1 MEYAIAVIDIGMTNK
16 KVAVYDDSLRQLDA
30 KYRVFEPMMVD
41 GLPCHDLAA
50 MEEWFIAELA
60 DFAGKYPIKA
70 LAVTAHGA
78 TFVCVGKDGK
88 PAVPCV
94 LYTHE
99 PGEDFHRRF
108 YGRFGKPEALQAR
121 TGTPAFKAMINPAKG
136 LFFVQEKF
144 GEAFKNVAAVLPY
157 PQCWSYRLT
166 GKMGIETTYM
176 GNHTYL
182 WDQVDGALSSVTRD
196 LGVAALIPGALHK
209 SWDVLGTVSA
219 DIAAR
224 TALPK
229 EAIVTMGI
237 HDSNAALLPHFARKG
252 ERGFILNSTG
262 TWCVIMNPVMQY
274 GFAPDEL
281 GKVVLF
287 NISAF
292 GMPIKTA
299 IFLGGLEFETWSDLF
314 MKRYKRKDV
323 SGWDE
328 ALYRSILGERN
339 LFLLPELTP
348 GSGQFPDSRAR
359 VTADG
364 KNYYFDTLDSELSI
378 GNYEISDHKNS
389 DNKRVDYKQSDY
401 ESSDHKNSGYEM
413 LIAALRISL
422 VMQTLTALERAGIEK
437 GCDVYIEGGF
447 RKDEAYNRL
456 LASAL
461 PDNKVF
467 LTDIDEATA
476 LGAAMTAKIALSGK
490 SLKDLAADFEVDYR
504 EQEKGSFPELEA
516 YREAWLAEA
525 SLSLYDSGKGII

>member
-30 KYRVFEPMMVD
+30 KYRVFEPKTVN
-41 GLPCHDLAA
+41 GLPCHDLQA

-60 DFAGKYPIKA
+60 GFAGKYPIKA
-70 LAVTAHGA
+70 LSVTAHGA
-78 TFVCVGKDGK
+78 TFVCVGRDGK

-108 YGRFGKPEALQAR
+108 YERFGKPEVLQAR

-144 GEAFKNVAAVLPY
+144 AESFKNVATVLPY
-157 PQCWSYRLT
+157 PQYWSYRLT

-182 WDQVDGALSSVTRD
+182 WDQVDGALSSVAHD
-196 LGVAALIPGALHK
+196 LGIDALIPATLHK
-209 SWDVLGTVSA
+209 SWETLGTISGEVA
-219 DIAAR
+219 TR

-229 EAIVTMGI
+229 ETIVTMGI
-237 HDSNAALLPHFARKG
+237 HDSNAALLPHFAKKG
-252 ERGFILNSTG
+252 ECGFILNSTG
-262 TWCVIMNPVMQY
+262 TWCVIMNPVEKF
-274 GFAPDEL
+274 GFAPEEL

-292 GMPIKTA
+292 GAPIKTA
-299 IFLGGLEFETWSDLF
+299 IFLGGLEFESWSALF
-314 MKRYKRKDV
+314 TKRHGRRDV
-323 SGWDE
+323 PVWDE
-328 ALYRSILGERN
+328 ALYRSILSERN
-339 LFLLPELTP
+339 LFLLPEITP
-348 GSGQFPDSRAR
+348 GSGQFPASKAR
-359 VTADG
+359 IVENG
-364 KNYYFDTLDSELSI
+364 DTLYFNRMNSLRYCFSNNKI
-378 GNYEISDHKNS
+378 TDHKNS
-389 DNKRVDYKQSDY
+389 DY
-401 ESSDHKNSGYEM
+401 ERS
-413 LIAALRISL
+413 IAALRISL

-437 GCDVYIEGGF
+437 GYEVYTEGGF
-447 RKDEAYNRL
+447 RKDESYSRL

-476 LGAAMTAKIALSGK
+476 LGAAMTAKIALTGK
-490 SLKDLAADFEVDYR
+490 PLKDLAPDFEIDYR
-504 EQEKGSFPELEA
+504 EQEKGSFPELAA

-525 SLSLYDSGKGII
+525 GKGIV